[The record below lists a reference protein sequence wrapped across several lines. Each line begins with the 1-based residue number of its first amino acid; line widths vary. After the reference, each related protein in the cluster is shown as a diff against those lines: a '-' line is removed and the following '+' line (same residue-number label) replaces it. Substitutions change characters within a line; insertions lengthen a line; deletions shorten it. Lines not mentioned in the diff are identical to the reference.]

1 MENQESDWLDQVC
14 GELGLQRGAE
24 VMGKVWTGGTI
35 FSIIDKKSHVMM
47 IHNVLEMQSEIS
59 RKERKALEKELPW
72 T

>member
-1 MENQESDWLDQVC
+1 
-14 GELGLQRGAE
+14 
-24 VMGKVWTGGTI
+24 MGKVWTGGTI